1 MPTNLPPDYFKI
13 EEAFRRASSNEE
25 KIALLQ
31 EMMSVVPKH
40 KGTDRLRADLRKK
53 LAALRRA
60 PKGKKA
66 TARHESPYHIE
77 REGAGQVVLV
87 GTPNTGKSAL
97 LRALTNAE
105 PQVAPYPFT
114 TWTPKPGMMTFE
126 NVQVQLIDTPPL
138 NEDHIEPE
146 LMNLI
151 RRVDLVL
158 LVLDVQGY
166 PIQAFEDAME
176 LLEGARIAPLHS
188 IDDYVSTLDVNEQR
202 SWSFKP
208 FLVLVN
214 KSDEPGDDEDVEV
227 LGELLGEAWTLLPVS
242 AETGRNLGM
251 MRRAVFE
258 RLEIIRVYS
267 KPPGSEPDLSAP
279 FVLEK
284 GSTVETF
291 AAKVHRDFLETLK
304 TARIWGEGVY
314 DGQMV
319 GRDHV
324 LQDGD
329 VVELRT

>member
-13 EEAFRRASSNEE
+13 EEEFRKARSNEE
-25 KIALLQ
+25 KIALLK

-53 LAALRRA
+53 LAALKRA
-60 PKGKKA
+60 PRTRKA
-66 TARHESPYHIE
+66 VARYESPYHID

-105 PQVAPYPFT
+105 PEVAPYPFT
-114 TWTPKPGMMTFE
+114 TWTPKPGMMAFE
-126 NVQVQLIDTPPL
+126 NVQIQLIDTPPL

-158 LVLDVQGY
+158 LVLDLQGY
-166 PIQAFEDAME
+166 PLQDFEDALE
-176 LLEGARIAPLHS
+176 LLEAYRIAPLHEKDAHS
-188 IDDYVSTLDVNEQR
+188 GEKGWAFQ
-202 SWSFKP
+202 P

-214 KSDEPGDDEDVEV
+214 KSDDPGDDEDVAV
-227 LGELLGEAWTLLPVS
+227 LGELLGEEWTLLPVS
-242 AETGRNLGM
+242 AETGRNLDQL
-251 MRRAVFE
+251 RRAVFD
-258 RLEIIRVYS
+258 LLGIMRVYS
-267 KPPGSEPDLSAP
+267 KPPGQEPDRSAP
-279 FVLEK
+279 FVLEE
-284 GSTVETF
+284 GSTVEAF
-291 AAKVHRDFLETLK
+291 AGKVHGDFLKTLK

-314 DGQMV
+314 EGQMV

-324 LQDGD
+324 LHDGD

>member
-13 EEAFRRASSNEE
+13 EEEFRQARSNEE
-25 KIALLQ
+25 KIALLK

-53 LAALRRA
+53 LAALKRA
-60 PKGKKA
+60 PKTRKA
-66 TARHESPYHIE
+66 VARYESPYHID
-77 REGAGQVVLV
+77 REGAGQVILV

-105 PQVAPYPFT
+105 PEVAPYPFT
-114 TWTPKPGMMTFE
+114 TWTPTPGMMRFE
-126 NVQVQLIDTPPL
+126 NVQIQLIDTPPL
-138 NEDHIEPE
+138 NEEHIEPE
-146 LMNLI
+146 LMNLV

-158 LVLDVQGY
+158 LVLDLQGY
-166 PIQAFEDAME
+166 PIQAFEDALG
-176 LLEGARIAPLHS
+176 LLEAYRIAPLHREEELGS
-188 IDDYVSTLDVNEQR
+188 EKG
-202 SWSFKP
+202 WSFKP

-214 KSDEPGDDEDVEV
+214 KSDDPSDDEDVAV
-227 LGELLGEAWTLLPVS
+227 LAELLGEAWELLPVS
-242 AETGRNLGM
+242 AETGRNLEK
-251 MRRAVFE
+251 MRRAVFD
-258 RLEIIRVYS
+258 RLDIMRVYS
-267 KPPGSEPDLSAP
+267 KPPGEQPDRSAP

-284 GSTVETF
+284 GSTVEVF

-324 LQDGD
+324 LHDGD

>member
-13 EEAFRRASSNEE
+13 EEEFRRARSNEE

-53 LAALRRA
+53 LAALKRA
-60 PKGKKA
+60 PKARKA
-66 TARHESPYHIE
+66 VARYESPYHIE

-105 PQVAPYPFT
+105 PEVAPYPFT
-114 TWTPKPGMMTFE
+114 TWTPRPGMMRFE
-126 NVQVQLIDTPPL
+126 NVQIQLIDTPPL
-138 NEDHIEPE
+138 NEEHVEHE
-146 LMNLI
+146 MMNLI
-151 RRVDLVL
+151 RRVDLIL
-158 LVLDVQGY
+158 LVLDLQGY
-166 PIQAFEDAME
+166 PIQAFEDALA
-176 LLEGARIAPLHS
+176 LLEEYRIAPLHRREAQG
-188 IDDYVSTLDVNEQR
+188 DER
-202 SWSFKP
+202 GWAFKP

-214 KSDEPGDDEDVEV
+214 KSDEPSDDEDVAV
-227 LGELLGEAWTLLPVS
+227 LGELLGEEWTLLPVS
-242 AETGRNLGM
+242 AETGRNLDR
-251 MRRAVFE
+251 MRRAVFDL
-258 RLEIIRVYS
+258 LEIMRVYS
-267 KPPGSEPDLSAP
+267 KPPGEEPDRSAP

-291 AAKVHRDFLETLK
+291 AAKVHGDFLKTLK
-304 TARIWGEGVY
+304 TARIWGTDVY

>member
-13 EEAFRRASSNEE
+13 EEKFRKARSNEE
-25 KIALLQ
+25 KVALLK

-53 LAALRRA
+53 LAELRRA
-60 PKGKKA
+60 PKARKA
-66 TARHESPYHIE
+66 VARYESPFHID

-87 GTPNTGKSAL
+87 GPPNSGKSAL
-97 LRALTNAE
+97 VRALTNAKPE
-105 PQVAPYPFT
+105 VAEYPFT
-114 TWTPKPGMMTFE
+114 TWTPTPGMMRFE
-126 NVQVQLIDTPPL
+126 NVQIQLIDTPPL
-138 NEDHIEPE
+138 NEEHVEPE

-158 LVLDVQGY
+158 LVLDLQGY
-166 PIQAFEDAME
+166 PIQQLEDAAAI
-176 LLEGARIAPLHS
+176 LGAHRIAPVVRREQHS
-188 IDDYVSTLDVNEQR
+188 GEER
-202 SWSFKP
+202 WSFKP

-214 KSDEPGDDEDVEV
+214 KSDDASDDEDVEV
-227 LGELLGEAWTLLPVS
+227 LRELFGEAWTLLPVS
-242 AETGRNLGM
+242 AETGRNLDGM
-251 MRRAVFE
+251 KRAVFE

-267 KPPGSEPDLSAP
+267 KPPGEEPDRSAP

-284 GSTVETF
+284 AGTVEDF
-291 AAKVHRDFLETLK
+291 AAKVHKDFLKTLK
-304 TARIWGEGVY
+304 TARVWGKGVF

-324 LQDGD
+324 LHDGD

>member
-13 EEAFRRASSNEE
+13 EEQFRKARSNEE

-40 KGTDRLRADLRKK
+40 KGTDRLRADLRRK
-53 LAALRRA
+53 LASLRRA
-60 PKGKKA
+60 PKARKA
-66 TARHESPYHIE
+66 TARYESPYHIE
-77 REGAGQVVLV
+77 REGAGQAVLV

-105 PQVAPYPFT
+105 PEVAPYPFT
-114 TWTPKPGMMTFE
+114 TWTPKPGMMQYE
-126 NVQVQLIDTPPL
+126 NVQIQLIDTPPL
-138 NEDHIEPE
+138 NEEHVEPE

-166 PIQAFEDAME
+166 PIQEFEDAIG
-176 LLEGARIAPLHS
+176 LLEAYRIAPLR
-188 IDDYVSTLDVNEQR
+188 NEEDHR
-202 SWSFKP
+202 DEKGWAFKP
-208 FLVLVN
+208 FLILVN
-214 KSDEPGDDEDVEV
+214 KSDEPSYDEDVMV
-227 LGELLGEAWTLLPVS
+227 LGELLGEQWMLLPVA
-242 AETGRNLGM
+242 AETGRKLDE
-251 MRRAVFE
+251 MRRAVFDL
-258 RLEIIRVYS
+258 LEIIRVYS
-267 KPPGSEPDLSAP
+267 KPPGEEPDRSAP

-304 TARIWGEGVY
+304 IARIWGKGVY

-319 GRDHV
+319 RRDHV
-324 LQDGD
+324 LHDGD
-329 VVELRT
+329 VLELRT